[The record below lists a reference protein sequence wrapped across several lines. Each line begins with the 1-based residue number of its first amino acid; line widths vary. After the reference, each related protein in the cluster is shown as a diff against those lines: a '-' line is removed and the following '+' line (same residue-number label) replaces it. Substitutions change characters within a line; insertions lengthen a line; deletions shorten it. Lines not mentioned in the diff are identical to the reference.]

1 MLNRE
6 LKQKLILK
14 KIFFKLMNKAVFG
27 KTTENVR
34 KNRDIKIKL
43 IQLIKLTKLINNT
56 TNKKR

>member
-1 MLNRE
+1 MNAKSRTE
-6 LKQKLILK
+6 AKTDFEKD
-14 KIFFKLMNKAVFG
+14 FFL
-27 KTTENVR
+27 R